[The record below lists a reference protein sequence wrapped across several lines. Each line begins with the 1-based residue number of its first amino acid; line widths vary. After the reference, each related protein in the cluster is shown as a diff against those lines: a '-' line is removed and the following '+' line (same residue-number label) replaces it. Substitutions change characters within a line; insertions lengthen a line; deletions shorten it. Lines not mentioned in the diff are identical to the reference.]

1 MPYGSPWSEQFVRQL
16 SDKEVR
22 SEFAADQIRERIA
35 LLIRSLREQPD
46 RNWTQAE
53 LGERAGKPQN
63 VISRFEDPNYG
74 KMSLQSLFDLAAA
87 FDLPVWIDMPEW
99 KDWFALINDTPNQGT
114 QRSGFHLDQLIELAQ
129 DGLPSEHVHV
139 PGSGGAAASAA
150 AQTFKNMVMAPT
162 QMDQI
167 LRAPLNANALSVDSN
182 ELPRKKVDSAMGSA
196 VFARSVA
203 A

>member
-1 MPYGSPWSEQFVRQL
+1 MSYGSPWSEKFLQQL

-22 SEFAADQIRERIA
+22 KEFVADQMRARLA

-99 KDWFALINDTPNQGT
+99 DEWIALIADIPSRETHRAGFDLDKLTAQV
-114 QRSGFHLDQLIELAQ
+114 RSAA
-129 DGLPSEHVHV
+129 PSEASAVEM
-139 PGSGGAAASAA
+139 SGAAASAA
-150 AQTFKNMVMAPT
+150 AEAIKNMVLGP
-162 QMDQI
+162 QRVQQ
-167 LRAPLNANALSVDSN
+167 LLSRPLNANALLASN
-182 ELPRKKVDSAMGSA
+182 ELPLEKPDSAMGNA
-196 VFARSVA
+196 VVARNA
-203 A
+203 AA

>member
-1 MPYGSPWSEQFVRQL
+1 MTYCSPWTEKFVRQL

-22 SEFAADQIRERIA
+22 GEFVADQIRARIA

-53 LGERAGKPQN
+53 LGERAGKLQN

-99 KDWFALINDTPNQGT
+99 DEWFALIADIPNQET
-114 QRSGFHLDQLIELAQ
+114 HRVGFDLDRLAEQ
-129 DGLPSEHVHV
+129 VRRESPAKASVV
-139 PGSGGAAASAA
+139 QMSGAAASAA
-150 AQTFKNMVMAPT
+150 AEA
-162 QMDQI
+162 
-167 LRAPLNANALSVDSN
+167 
-182 ELPRKKVDSAMGSA
+182 
-196 VFARSVA
+196 
-203 A
+203 